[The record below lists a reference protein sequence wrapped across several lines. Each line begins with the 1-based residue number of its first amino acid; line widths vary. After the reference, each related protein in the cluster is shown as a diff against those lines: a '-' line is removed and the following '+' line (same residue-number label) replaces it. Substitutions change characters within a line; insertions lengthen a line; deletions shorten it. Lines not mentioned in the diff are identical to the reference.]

1 MKVGVREASVPDYF
15 THLSVFAILYDVKNM
30 LDVKS
35 FVPEFPFERTEVI
48 TDKLLKLSKINDS
61 WRKEEKCR
69 L

>member
-15 THLSVFAILYDVKNM
+15 THLSVFAILCDVKNM

-48 TDKLLKLSKINDS
+48 TDKLLKLSKIYDS